1 MYDDRWTPENTTAKR
16 PSSLYI
22 LEPNYLQSDAFVFSG
37 SYFKIKQIQLGYTVP
52 KSVLKSIA
60 ASEMRLYVSM
70 DDFFTFTKYP
80 GTDPEVRPNSSTSM
94 AIDFGGYPVAKS
106 VMFGVNLTF

>member
-1 MYDDRWTPENTTAKR
+1 MYDDRWTPENTSAKR
-16 PSSLYI
+16 PSSFYT

-52 KSVLKSIA
+52 KSVLRSIS
-60 ASEMRLYVSM
+60 ASEMRIYVSV